1 MPDKPLSHGRKSISA
16 FDKPQELIT
25 NSPRLK
31 DVWKADVVTLYPNAF
46 PGVLSES
53 LIGSSLKK
61 QKWTLETINLRDF
74 GIGPHKKVDDTPA
87 GGGPGLV
94 LRADV
99 IEPALE
105 KAIAHPPKG
114 RPLVCMSP
122 RGKRFDQTLAK
133 KWAAGPGIIVLCGRF
148 EGIDERIFELYDIE
162 EISLGDFV
170 MTGGE
175 IAAQAM
181 IDATVRLLPNV
192 LGNPESALD
201 ESHSNGLL
209 EYPQYTK
216 PAEWRNQK
224 IPETLLSGHHQNIA
238 NWRVDQAK
246 IKTQKLRPDLWEIW
260 NKSKL
265 KK

>member
-16 FDKPQELIT
+16 STKPKELMT
-25 NSPRLK
+25 NSPRLSNL
-31 DVWKADVVTLYPNAF
+31 WTADVITLYPNAF

-53 LIGSSLKK
+53 ILGKSLEKK
-61 QKWTLETINLRDF
+61 KWALEIVNLRDF

-87 GGGPGLV
+87 GGGAGLV

-105 KAIAHPPKG
+105 KSISSSPKG
-114 RPLVCMSP
+114 RLLVYMSP

-133 KWAAGPGIIVLCGRF
+133 KWATAPGVIILCGRF
-148 EGIDERIFELYDIE
+148 EGIDERILEHYDIE

-181 IDATVRLLPNV
+181 IDATVRLLPTV
-192 LGNPESALD
+192 LGNPDSPLD
-201 ESHSNGLL
+201 ESHSSGLL

-216 PAEWRNQK
+216 PAEWKGQK
-224 IPETLLSGHHQNIA
+224 IPETLLSGHHENIA
-238 NWRVDQAK
+238 KWRMDQAK
-246 IKTQKLRPDLWEIW
+246 TKTQKHRPDLWKTW
-260 NKSKL
+260 NKVKD
-265 KK
+265 

>member
-1 MPDKPLSHGRKSISA
+1 MMNDKPLSYGRKSISVSNRP
-16 FDKPQELIT
+16 KELMT
-25 NSPRLK
+25 KSPRLSK
-31 DVWKADVVTLYPNAF
+31 VWTADVITLYPNLF

-53 LIGSSLKK
+53 IVGKSLEKN
-61 QKWTLETINLRDF
+61 KWALETVNLRDF
-74 GIGPHKKVDDTPA
+74 GIGAHKKVDDTPA
-87 GGGPGLV
+87 GGGAGLV

-105 KAIAHPPKG
+105 KSISSSPKE
-114 RPLVCMSP
+114 RPLVYMSP

-133 KWAAGPGIIVLCGRF
+133 KWAAAPGVIILCGRF
-148 EGIDERIFELYDIE
+148 EGIDERILERYNID

-181 IDATVRLLPNV
+181 IDATVRLLPNI
-192 LGNPESALD
+192 LGNPDSPLD

-216 PAEWRNQK
+216 PAEWKGQK
-224 IPETLLSGHHQNIA
+224 IPDTLLSGHHENIA
-238 NWRVDQAK
+238 KWRMDQAK
-246 IKTQKLRPDLWEIW
+246 TKTKKHRPDLWKAW
-260 NKSKL
+260 NKTKS
-265 KK
+265 

>member
-16 FDKPQELIT
+16 STSPKELMT
-25 NSPRLK
+25 KSPRLSNL
-31 DVWKADVVTLYPNAF
+31 WTADVITLYPNAF

-53 LIGSSLKK
+53 ILGKSLEKK
-61 QKWTLETINLRDF
+61 KWALEIVNLRDF

-87 GGGPGLV
+87 GGGAGLV

-105 KAIAHPPKG
+105 NSISSSPKG
-114 RPLVCMSP
+114 RPLVYMSP

-133 KWAAGPGIIVLCGRF
+133 KWAAAPGVIILCGRF
-148 EGIDERIFELYDIE
+148 EGIDERILEHYDIE

-181 IDATVRLLPNV
+181 IDATVRLLPTV
-192 LGNPESALD
+192 LGNPDSPLD
-201 ESHSNGLL
+201 ESHSSGLL

-216 PAEWRNQK
+216 PTEWKSQK
-224 IPETLLSGHHQNIA
+224 IPETLLSGHHENIA
-238 NWRVDQAK
+238 KWRMDQAK
-246 IKTQKLRPDLWEIW
+246 TKTKKHRPDLWKTW
-260 NKSKL
+260 NKVKD
-265 KK
+265 

>member
-1 MPDKPLSHGRKSISA
+1 MTDKPLSYGRKSISA
-16 FDKPQELIT
+16 STNPKELMT
-25 NSPRLK
+25 NSPRLSN
-31 DVWKADVVTLYPNAF
+31 VWTADVITLYPNLF

-53 LIGSSLKK
+53 IVGKSLENN
-61 QKWTLETINLRDF
+61 KWALETVNLRNF
-74 GIGPHKKVDDTPA
+74 GIGTHKKVDDTPA
-87 GGGPGLV
+87 GGGAGLV

-105 KAIAHPPKG
+105 KSMSSSPKG
-114 RPLVCMSP
+114 RPLVYMSP

-133 KWAAGPGIIVLCGRF
+133 KWAAAPGVIILCGRF
-148 EGIDERIFELYDIE
+148 EGIDERILEHYDIE

-192 LGNPESALD
+192 LGNPDSPLD
-201 ESHSNGLL
+201 ESHSNFLL

-216 PAEWRNQK
+216 PAEWKGRK
-224 IPETLLSGHHQNIA
+224 IPEILLSGHHENIA
-238 NWRVDQAK
+238 KWRMDQAK
-246 IKTQKLRPDLWEIW
+246 TKTKKYRLDLWKAW
-260 NKSKL
+260 NKTKN
-265 KK
+265 

>member
-16 FDKPQELIT
+16 STKPKELMT
-25 NSPRLK
+25 NSPRLSNL
-31 DVWKADVVTLYPNAF
+31 WTADVITLYPNAF

-53 LIGSSLKK
+53 ILGKSLEKK
-61 QKWTLETINLRDF
+61 KWALEIVNLRDF

-87 GGGPGLV
+87 GGGAGLV

-99 IEPALE
+99 IEPAL
-105 KAIAHPPKG
+105 KKSISSSPKG
-114 RPLVCMSP
+114 RPLVYMSP

-133 KWAAGPGIIVLCGRF
+133 KWAAAPGVIILCGRF
-148 EGIDERIFELYDIE
+148 EGIDERILEHYDIE

-181 IDATVRLLPNV
+181 IDATVRLLPTV
-192 LGNPESALD
+192 LGNPDSPLD
-201 ESHSNGLL
+201 ESHSSGLL

-216 PAEWRNQK
+216 PAEWKGQK
-224 IPETLLSGHHQNIA
+224 IPETLLSGHHENIA
-238 NWRVDQAK
+238 KWRMDQAK
-246 IKTQKLRPDLWEIW
+246 TKTQKHRPDLWKTW
-260 NKSKL
+260 NKVKD
-265 KK
+265 

>member
-1 MPDKPLSHGRKSISA
+1 MNDKPLSYGRKSISA
-16 FDKPQELIT
+16 SINPKELMT
-25 NSPRLK
+25 KRPRLSK
-31 DVWKADVVTLYPNAF
+31 VWTADVITLYPNLF

-53 LIGSSLKK
+53 IVGKSLEKN
-61 QKWTLETINLRDF
+61 KWALETVNLRDF
-74 GIGPHKKVDDTPA
+74 GIGAHKKVDDTPA
-87 GGGPGLV
+87 GGGAGLV

-105 KAIAHPPKG
+105 KSISSSPKG
-114 RPLVCMSP
+114 RPLVYMSP

-133 KWAAGPGIIVLCGRF
+133 KWAAAPGVIILCGRF
-148 EGIDERIFELYDIE
+148 EGIDERILERYNID

-181 IDATVRLLPNV
+181 IDATVRLLPNI
-192 LGNPESALD
+192 LGNPDSPLD

-216 PAEWRNQK
+216 PAKWKGQK
-224 IPETLLSGHHQNIA
+224 IPDILLSGHHEKIA
-238 NWRVDQAK
+238 KWRIDQAK
-246 IKTQKLRPDLWEIW
+246 TKTKKHRPDLWKAW
-260 NKSKL
+260 NKTKN
-265 KK
+265 

>member
-1 MPDKPLSHGRKSISA
+1 MPEKHLSHGRKSISA
-16 FDKPQELIT
+16 SSKPEELMI

-31 DVWKADVVTLYPNAF
+31 DVWTVDVITLYPNSF
-46 PGVLSES
+46 PGGLRES
-53 LIGSSLKK
+53 IIGSSLEK
-61 QKWTLETINLRDF
+61 QKWALETVNLRHF

-87 GGGPGLV
+87 GGGAGLV

-105 KAIAHPPKG
+105 KAISNSPKG
-114 RPLVCMSP
+114 RPLVYMSP
-122 RGKRFDQTLAK
+122 RGKRFDQKTAQ
-133 KWAAGPGIIVLCGRF
+133 KWAAGPGIIILCGRF
-148 EGIDERIFELYDIE
+148 EGIDERILKRYDIE

-192 LGNPESALD
+192 LGNPESMID
-201 ESHSNGLL
+201 ESHSRGLL

-216 PAEWRNQK
+216 PAEWKDQK
-224 IPETLLSGHHQNIA
+224 IPDILLSGHHQNIA
-238 NWRVDQAK
+238 KWRMDQAK
-246 IKTQKLRPDLWEIW
+246 TKTQKHRPDLWKVW
-260 NKSKL
+260 NKSKD
-265 KK
+265 